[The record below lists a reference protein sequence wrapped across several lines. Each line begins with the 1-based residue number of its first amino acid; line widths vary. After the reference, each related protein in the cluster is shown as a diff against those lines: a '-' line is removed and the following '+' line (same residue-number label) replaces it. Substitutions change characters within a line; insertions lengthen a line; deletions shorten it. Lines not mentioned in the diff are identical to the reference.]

1 MRATRR
7 RRYIYASFKYAC
19 QHVLRLQHQSSSD
32 SLLLSLL
39 MSPSTPLIIP
49 RGSFLGACDEE
60 ASPLRLFRP
69 VRKVRGKLLSHTGIA
84 LAQSHVGHSSAVPSG
99 GFWDKWQICRAPD
112 KTASRTASL
121 VDSASTS
128 SILAVSFWLIFS
140 VLGAC
145 QQMRNDAETC
155 RDMCALWQHV
165 PSTQWQARTESSK
178 LSWVPCAS
186 HVPQRLI
193 TTGRRGLSS
202 TSEVIMS
209 SSFSNTSRPSETLPT
224 T

>member
-69 VRKVRGKLLSHTGIA
+69 
-84 LAQSHVGHSSAVPSG
+84 
-99 GFWDKWQICRAPD
+99 D

-140 VLGAC
+140 VLGA
-145 QQMRNDAETC
+145 
-155 RDMCALWQHV
+155 
-165 PSTQWQARTESSK
+165 ESSK

-224 T
+224 TWCVSSSFRLRPRAIANSEPSIAILTAPNTACLRRLSLRMDDVGVFDLVSLPPNSAYPL